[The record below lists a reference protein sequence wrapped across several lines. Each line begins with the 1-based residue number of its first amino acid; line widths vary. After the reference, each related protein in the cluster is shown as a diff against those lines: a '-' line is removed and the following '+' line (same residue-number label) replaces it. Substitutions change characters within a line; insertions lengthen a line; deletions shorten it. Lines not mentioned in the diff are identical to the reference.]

1 MNIYNNVEQENEKFN
16 RTQKIVS
23 DFGKH
28 IRNIIGGRMNKKF
41 FERLKKFKITAQS
54 SIVERAFKFFDY
66 TGIKYLFMFPILF
79 LIINLDKTR
88 LVRDFLILDFNL
100 YEILIL
106 ILLGAYLFKYYPRSK
121 RIKNFSDN
129 KEYQNIISVVREITW
144 SFSLLLF
151 VGILINHFKI
161 NKVYHDLFI
170 TIVFIR
176 FYFSVMMILTGS
188 SLLKFLLQIL
198 MITIGVYTISVFD
211 IKWWALITGGLAI
224 WLYINSIDFVI
235 FLRKGKDIESK
246 YISDKVKYI
255 WQRNKLRGY
264 LLTFLLY
271 ASLLISSLF
280 EKNNMVASERLNIR
294 MPILMII
301 SFLVAILIA
310 INSFI
315 INRKR
320 KNKTTIVK
328 MRKLPKWKKLIAMY
342 LILQKK

>member
-16 RTQKIVS
+16 RTQKIAS

-28 IRNIIGGRMNKKF
+28 IRNMIGGRMNKKI

-54 SIVERAFKFFDY
+54 NIVERTFKFFDY
-66 TGIKYLFMFPILF
+66 TGFKYLFMFPVLF

-88 LVRDFLILDFNL
+88 LIRDFLILGFNL
-100 YEILIL
+100 YQILIL
-106 ILLGAYLFKYYPRSK
+106 ILLVIYLVNYYPRSK
-121 RIKNFSDN
+121 RIKDFSDN
-129 KEYQNIISVVREITW
+129 KEYQNIISLVREIIW
-144 SFSLLLF
+144 SLSLLLF
-151 VGILINHFKI
+151 VSILINHFKI
-161 NKVYHDLFI
+161 VYHDLFI
-170 TIVFIR
+170 TIVSIR
-176 FYFSVMMILTGS
+176 FYVSSMMIITGS
-188 SLLKFLLQIL
+188 SLLKFLFQIL

>member
-16 RTQKIVS
+16 RTQKIAS

-28 IRNIIGGRMNKKF
+28 IRNMIGGRMNKKI

-54 SIVERAFKFFDY
+54 NIVERTFKFFDY
-66 TGIKYLFMFPILF
+66 TGFKYLFMFPVLF

-88 LVRDFLILDFNL
+88 LIRDFLILGFNL
-100 YEILIL
+100 YQILIL
-106 ILLGAYLFKYYPRSK
+106 ILLVIYLVNYYPRSK
-121 RIKNFSDN
+121 RIKDFSDN
-129 KEYQNIISVVREITW
+129 KEYQNIISLVREIIW
-144 SFSLLLF
+144 SLSLLLF
-151 VGILINHFKI
+151 VSILINQ
-161 NKVYHDLFI
+161 VYHDLFI
-170 TIVFIR
+170 TIVSIR
-176 FYFSVMMILTGS
+176 FYVSSMMIITGS
-188 SLLKFLLQIL
+188 SLLKFLFQIL

-224 WLYINSIDFVI
+224 WHYINSIDFVI

-280 EKNNMVASERLNIR
+280 EKKNMVASERLNIR

-301 SFLVAILIA
+301 SFLIAILIA
-310 INSFI
+310 VNSFI